1 MKKSHLGYLFAALLI
16 TLTACSNQEENN
28 NEKSDND
35 STLFIPVEAGAVAR
49 GDISA
54 YYSNTTTLEAEQE
67 ARVVAK
73 VRGVITQLFVEEGD
87 WVKEGQVLAQIDD
100 AQYHLEVERA
110 KSTLDKL
117 NNDFKRN
124 KELFDRKLIAADAY
138 ENSRYEYEAQKS
150 VYELAKL
157 NQEYTEIKSPIN
169 GVISERLIKV
179 GNMIGTDQ
187 PTFTVTDFD
196 PLQAIL
202 YIPEHEMSKIRENQ
216 RAELV
221 VDALPNQ
228 AFKGHVERIS
238 PVVDPTTGT
247 FKATVYVDQK
257 NTILK
262 PGMFG
267 RIKIVHDTRLNTQ
280 LIPKAAVITED
291 QTQSVFVIKDSLAHK
306 REIKTGY
313 VNGEN
318 IEVVNGLVDGEIV
331 VTIGQGSLQDS
342 AKVTVVKS

>member
-1 MKKSHLGYLFAALLI
+1 MKKSQLGYLFAALL
-16 TLTACSNQEENN
+16 LSFTACSNQTEND
-28 NEKSDND
+28 NENSGND
-35 STLFIPVEAGAVAR
+35 STLVIPVEAGVVNR

-73 VRGVITQLFVEEGD
+73 VRGVITKLLVEEGD
-87 WVKEGQVLAQIDD
+87 WVKAGQKLAQIDD
-100 AQYHLEVERA
+100 AQYRLEAERA
-110 KSTLDKL
+110 KSTLDRL

-124 KELFDRKLIAADAY
+124 KELFERKLIAADAY

-150 VYELAKL
+150 VYELAQL
-157 NQEYTEIKSPIN
+157 TLEYTQIKSPIS

-187 PTFTVTDFD
+187 PAFQVTDFD
-196 PLQAIL
+196 PLQAII
-202 YIPEHEMSKIRENQ
+202 YIPEHEMAKIRKNQ
-216 RAELV
+216 TAELI

-228 AFKGHVERIS
+228 TFKGHVERIS
-238 PVVDPTTGT
+238 PVVDATTGT

-267 RIKIVHDTRLNTQ
+267 RIKIVYDTRLNAQ

-291 QTQSVFVIKDSLAHK
+291 QTQSVFVIKDSLVYK
-306 REIKTGY
+306 REVKTGY
-313 VNGEN
+313 VNGKN
-318 IEVVNGLVDGEIV
+318 IEIIDGLTDGDIV

-342 AKVTVVKS
+342 VKVIVVKS

>member
-1 MKKSHLGYLFAALLI
+1 MKKSHLGYLFAALFI
-16 TLTACSNQEENN
+16 TLTACNNQTESN
-28 NEKSDND
+28 NENSDND
-35 STLFIPVEAGAVAR
+35 STLVIPVEAGIVNR

-54 YYSNTTTLEAEQE
+54 YYSNTTTLQAEQE

-73 VRGVITQLFVEEGD
+73 VRGVVKQLLVEEGD
-87 WVKEGQVLAQIDD
+87 WVKEGQVLARLDD
-100 AQYHLEVERA
+100 AQYQLEAERA
-110 KSTLDKL
+110 KSTLDRL

-124 KELFDRKLIAADAY
+124 KELFDRNLIAADAY

-187 PTFTVTDFD
+187 PAFQVTDFD

-202 YIPEHEMSKIRENQ
+202 YIPEHEMSKIRKNQ
-216 RAELV
+216 TAELI

-228 AFKGHVERIS
+228 TFKGHVERIS

-247 FKATVYVDQK
+247 FKATVYIEQK
-257 NTILK
+257 NTALK

-267 RIKIVHDTRLNTQ
+267 RIKIVYDTRLNAQ

-291 QTQSVFVIKDSLAHK
+291 QTQTVFVIKDSLAHK
-306 REIKTGY
+306 REIRTGY
-313 VNGEN
+313 INGKN
-318 IEVVNGLVDGEIV
+318 IEVIDGLLDGEIV